1 MASTSELSSNTVK
14 EKKSVSETGHA
25 KNVANLQN
33 LIAFVSAYGT
43 SYNPSKN
50 AIKLPQLTALATA
63 SQASLADVVAKNT
76 AFNNKTN
83 ERAEAFSNLKPLA
96 TRVVNALQITDAAS
110 QKVDD
115 AKGFNLKLQ
124 GSRTKKNKIPTD
136 PTAEAPKTISTSQQS
151 YDQKIQ
157 HWAAIISILQSETSY
172 APNESDLKVASLT
185 AKQTDL
191 TAKNN
196 AVATA
201 YTAVSNSRIARN
213 TLFYKEET
221 GLLDIVGDVKKYI
234 KSIYGAT
241 SPQFAQVKG
250 LKFTK
255 SIL

>member
-1 MASTSELSSNTVK
+1 MTTTSELTGTAKTKN
-14 EKKSVSETGHA
+14 SVSESGHA
-25 KNVANLQN
+25 KNVANLQS
-33 LIAFVSAYGT
+33 LIAFATAYGA

-50 AIKLPQLTALATA
+50 ALKLPQLTALATA
-63 SQASLADVVAKNT
+63 TQASLGDVVAKNT

-96 TRVVNALQITDAAS
+96 TRVVNALQITDATTN
-110 QKVDD
+110 KIDD
-115 AKGFNLKLQ
+115 AKGFNQKLQ
-124 GSRTKKNKIPTD
+124 GPKSKKSETLTD
-136 PTAEAPKTISTSQQS
+136 SNAEAPKTISTSQQS
-151 YDQKIQ
+151 FDQQIQ
-157 HWAAIISILQSETSY
+157 HWAGLISVVQSETSY
-172 APNESDLKVASLT
+172 APNETDLKVAALT

-201 YTAVSNSRIARN
+201 YTAISNSRIARN

-221 GLLDIVGDVKKYI
+221 GLLDIVADVKKYI

-255 SIL
+255 IQ